1 MAGASRYDG
10 GVAWLAGAAGPCDD
24 ATSKAAIVLA
34 CPLPN
39 SDPMP
44 VPSRRSVPADAAADA
59 ETGSEPARDG
69 QHGREDDTA
78 RAPARSRTPRRGPDG
93 RLAEPSV
100 EAADAAAP
108 KPARRGRRK
117 AAESESAN
125 ADAAQGDAEG
135 AGDKPA
141 KAGKEKAA
149 KAAPKLVK
157 TADKLAKLGLTRSID
172 LVLHLPMRYEDETT
186 LTPMRELLPGELA
199 QTEGVVYDN
208 EITYRPR
215 RQLLVRLRD
224 EDGSELVLRF
234 LNFYGS
240 QVKQM
245 AVGQRLRVRGDVRG
259 GFFGLEIVHPAVR
272 VVDEDTPLA
281 QVLTPVY
288 PSTAGVSQ
296 AYLRKAIDNALV
308 RTPLPELLPAE
319 VEAAYLRP
327 LGVPALADAVRQ
339 LHHPGV
345 DSDETALI
353 DGTHPAWIRIKFDE
367 LLAQQLSLKRAHEE
381 RRTRA
386 APAMP
391 RRGADD
397 QDSLVARL
405 FAALPFSLTGAQT
418 RVVDEIARDLTLAHP
433 MQRLLQ
439 GDVGSGKTVVAA
451 LAAAQ
456 AIDAGYQAA
465 LMAPT
470 EILAEQHAR
479 KLRGWLE
486 PLGVTVAWLAGS
498 LKTRDKR
505 SAIEA
510 AALGTAQLVIGTH
523 AIIQDTVEFARL
535 GLVIVDEQH
544 RFGVAQ
550 RLALRAKAGGPAGF
564 QPHQLMM
571 SATPIPR
578 TLAMTYYADLEVSTI
593 DELPP
598 GRTPIV
604 TKLVADARR
613 EEVIGRVRD
622 AALGGRQ
629 VYWVCPLIEESETLQ
644 LQTAVETY
652 ETLAA
657 ALPGV
662 NVGLVHGRLSPAE
675 KASVMEAFSR
685 NEVQLLV
692 ATTVIEVGVDV
703 PNASLM
709 VIEHAERFGL
719 AQLHQL
725 RGRVGRGTAASACV
739 LMYSGPLSIAGRARL
754 KTMRETNDGFEIAR
768 RDLEIRGPGE
778 FLGARQSGA
787 AMLRFADLEQ
797 DGWLIEPAREAAAAL
812 IAHHPEVVTQ
822 HLARWLGAREQFLK
836 A

>member
-1 MAGASRYDG
+1 MPLSDRRLASTD
-10 GVAWLAGAAGPCDD
+10 
-24 ATSKAAIVLA
+24 
-34 CPLPN
+34 PLP
-39 SDPMP
+39 
-44 VPSRRSVPADAAADA
+44 
-59 ETGSEPARDG
+59 
-69 QHGREDDTA
+69 
-78 RAPARSRTPRRGPDG
+78 
-93 RLAEPSV
+93 V
-100 EAADAAAP
+100 E
-108 KPARRGRRK
+108 
-117 AAESESAN
+117 ESEAPR
-125 ADAAQGDAEG
+125 AATAPR
-135 AGDKPA
+135 KKA
-141 KAGKEKAA
+141 KTEEKA
-149 KAAPKLVK
+149 KPVVK
-157 TADKLAKLGLTRSID
+157 TADKLAKLGLKSDID
-172 LVLHLPMRYEDETT
+172 LVLHLPMRYEDETQI
-186 LTPMRELLPGELA
+186 TPIGELIPGDIA
-199 QTEGVVYDN
+199 QTEGVVFDN
-208 EITYRPR
+208 EIAYRPR
-215 RQLLVRLRD
+215 RQLLVKIHDDAGD
-224 EDGSELVLRF
+224 ELTLRF

-245 AVGQRLRVRGDVRG
+245 AVGVRLRVRGDVRG
-259 GFFGLEIVHPAVR
+259 GFFGLEMVHPALR
-272 VVDEDTPLA
+272 PVDADTPLPQA
-281 QVLTPVY
+281 LTPVY
-288 PSTAGVSQ
+288 PSTAGISQ
-296 AYLRKAIDNALV
+296 AYLRRAIDSAISRVN
-308 RTPLPELLPAE
+308 LPELLPEPIAN
-319 VEAAYLRP
+319 AYLKP
-327 LGVPALADAVRQ
+327 LNVPGLLDAVKT
-339 LHHPGV
+339 LHHPRA

-353 DGTHPAWIRIKFDE
+353 DGTHPAWTRIKFEE

-391 RRGADD
+391 RRLAQD
-397 QDSLVARL
+397 QQSLVVRL
-405 FAALPFSLTGAQT
+405 LEALPFALTGAQQ
-418 RVVDEIARDLTLAHP
+418 RVVAEIAGELTLAHP

-439 GDVGSGKTVVAA
+439 GDVGSGKTIVAA

-498 LKTRDKR
+498 LKAKEKR
-505 SAIEA
+505 AASEA

-550 RLALRAKAGGPAGF
+550 RLALRAKAANAADGARDF

-578 TLAMTYYADLEVSTI
+578 TLAMTYYADLDVSTI

-598 GRTPIV
+598 GRTPIL
-604 TKLVADARR
+604 TKVVSDGRR
-613 EEVIGRVRD
+613 DEIIGRVRE
-622 AALGGRQ
+622 AALTGRQ

-657 ALPGV
+657 ALPELR
-662 NVGLVHGRLSPAE
+662 VGLVHGRLAPAE
-675 KASVMEAFSR
+675 KAAVMDAFSR

-725 RGRVGRGTAASACV
+725 RGRVGRGSAASVCV
-739 LMYSGPLSIAGRARL
+739 LMYANPLSQTARARL
-754 KTMRETNDGFEIAR
+754 KTMRETTDGFEIAR

-778 FLGARQSGA
+778 FLGARQSGE
-787 AMLRFADLEQ
+787 AMLRFASLEN
-797 DGWLIEPAREAAAAL
+797 DGWLIDPAREAADTMLKSFPDA
-812 IAHHPEVVTQ
+812 VTR
-822 HLARWLGAREQFLK
+822 HLARWLGAREHYLK